1 MQNIETVQHG
11 MENLQYKRKLVRCL
25 YLESLR
31 LNAYNFGGRRKFL
44 LVHRILGVTFC
55 CLPRLRTFCFT
66 RHTEEGHLFEDHGD
80 NRVSGFSQS
89 FPQIWI
95 ALLSSAGALQDDAV
109 GLDEKI
115 LDVTTSCSL
124 RIFTSG
130 SVVNK
135 SRTRLVQVPVHAG
148 GFLWRMELL
157 SFHKLSKGCVRDSHC
172 RLLLAKINSRMGK
185 QNNVKQKRLNK

>member
-11 MENLQYKRKLVRCL
+11 FENLQCKRKLVRCL

-55 CLPRLRTFCFT
+55 CPPRLWTFCFT

-95 ALLSSAGALQDDAV
+95 ALLSSAGALQTSRCWLGREAFRRHHYV
-109 GLDEKI
+109 LTAYLHKWKRGQQVAHAPSAGLSACWR
-115 LDVTTSCSL
+115 LPYGGWNCQV
-124 RIFTSG
+124 FT
-130 SVVNK
+130 
-135 SRTRLVQVPVHAG
+135 H
-148 GFLWRMELL
+148 
-157 SFHKLSKGCVRDSHC
+157 
-172 RLLLAKINSRMGK
+172 
-185 QNNVKQKRLNK
+185 